1 MGIEG
6 SLHKRLNRLGRCVG
20 IRDPDL
26 TIGNWSVAR
35 FHRPGHH
42 RIGRLAFGMSAD
54 QKHLGGLN
62 RGLIAAISRDQIDR
76 GVMPG
81 ADASGRYDPVG
92 LCCKAE
98 YGFIAKRRNESPL
111 SGSRFKIA
119 SGRGG
124 SAKRSLSRTVIM
136 AAQAS
141 CCGHGVV
148 SFLGC
153 WWAIAVILSLIPV

>member
-1 MGIEG
+1 MCDE
-6 SLHKRLNRLGRCVG
+6 
-20 IRDPDL
+20 
-26 TIGNWSVAR
+26 
-35 FHRPGHH
+35 
-42 RIGRLAFGMSAD
+42 
-54 QKHLGGLN
+54 QKLLGGLE
-62 RGLIAAISRDQIDR
+62 RGLIAAVARGEIDR

-148 SFLGC
+148 SFLGG
-153 WWAIAVILSLIPV
+153 WSTIAMIN